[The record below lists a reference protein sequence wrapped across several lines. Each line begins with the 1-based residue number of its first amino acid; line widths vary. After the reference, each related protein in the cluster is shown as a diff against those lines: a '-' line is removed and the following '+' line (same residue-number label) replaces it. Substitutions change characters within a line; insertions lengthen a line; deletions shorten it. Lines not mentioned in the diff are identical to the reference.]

1 MRLIMNIDSRNGVHT
16 MAKRNP
22 VEKKI
27 QRKCYV
33 VGLIAFVSALFLA
46 YFLLENIKKNEQA
59 AVTYTAQDTVRRI
72 QSQLDEY
79 VTCSNVL
86 ENVILAGYELNEE
99 GFSTLASMLPNEDGV
114 VKAFELAPKGV
125 VAEIY
130 PMEENAEAIGL
141 DLLTAHERAVDAKL
155 AKESMEY
162 TIAGPFELRQGG
174 TGALLL
180 NPVYQMNTTEQQEFW
195 GFIVLV
201 IDWDKFVAKMGLDR
215 LSEADY
221 CYRIW
226 KEDSVT
232 GEPNVL
238 VQCPH
243 TFPKDRL
250 TVDCTLPNDRWYFD
264 IIPSDGWI
272 PISYWISD
280 VVICYVL
287 SLLIV
292 VLFYLLFMKRYHE
305 QQYAE
310 KLQLSAAEAQE
321 ASEAKTRFLFN
332 MSHDIR
338 TPMNAIMGFT
348 ELLNRNLDDQEK
360 ARGYLRK
367 IQNASSLLLT
377 IINQVLEM
385 ARIESGTVTLKLE
398 ATDLSA
404 LFHSVNTV
412 FEADIQKKN
421 IQYSEDAHVPHKFAY
436 CDKTKLEEIYLNIVS
451 NAIKYTPDGHAIRV
465 EIHELPSEDKKKA
478 CYRFT
483 CEDSGIGMSADY
495 LPHIFD
501 EFSREHTTT
510 ENKVVGT
517 GLGLPI
523 VKSLIEQ
530 MGGTIQVESTQGVG
544 TKFTVDLTLT
554 LASREEVYSSPEAL
568 AEAEHAKLRGRRILL
583 AEDNELNAEIAIEL
597 LGEKGLLIERAADG
611 EECCTMLAQAPEGYY
626 DLVLMDIQMPR
637 MNGYEAAAKIRGMA
651 DVKKAGIPIIA
662 MTANAFAEDRQ
673 AALDAGM
680 NAHVAKPIDMAVLL
694 PTLLRWL

>member
-1 MRLIMNIDSRNGVHT
+1 MV
-16 MAKRNP
+16 KRNP

-27 QRKCYV
+27 QRKCCV

-46 YFLLENIKKNEQA
+46 YFLLENIRKNEQA
-59 AVTYTAQDTVRRI
+59 AATYTAQNTVRRI
-72 QSQLDEY
+72 QAQLDEY

-99 GFSTLASMLPNEDGV
+99 GFSALASMLPNEDGV

-141 DLLTAHERAVDAKL
+141 DLLTAHERAADAKL

-174 TGALLL
+174 TGALLF
-180 NPVYQMNTTEQQEFW
+180 NPVYQMNAAEQREFW

-232 GEPNVL
+232 GEPNEL

-264 IIPSDGWI
+264 IIPSGGWI

-287 SLLIV
+287 SLLIAA
-292 VLFYLLFMKRYHE
+292 LFYLFFMKRYHE

-310 KLQLSAAEAQE
+310 KLQLSAVEAQE

-421 IQYSEDAHVPHKFAY
+421 IQYSEDAHVPHQFAY

-544 TKFTVDLTLT
+544 TKFTVDLALT
-554 LASREEVYSSPEAL
+554 LASREEVYSSPEAS

-583 AEDNELNAEIAIEL
+583 AEDNDLNAEIAIAL
-597 LGEKGLLIERAADG
+597 LGEEGLLIERAADG

-626 DLVLMDIQMPR
+626 DLILMDIQMPR

>member
-1 MRLIMNIDSRNGVHT
+1 

-46 YFLLENIKKNEQA
+46 YFLLENIRKNEQA
-59 AVTYTAQDTVRRI
+59 AATYTAQNTVRRI

-141 DLLTAHERAVDAKL
+141 DLLTAHERAADAKL

-174 TGALLL
+174 TGALLF
-180 NPVYQMNTTEQQEFW
+180 NPVYQMNTAEQREFW

-201 IDWDKFVAKMGLDR
+201 IDWDKFVTKMGLDR

-226 KEDSVT
+226 KEDSVI

-287 SLLIV
+287 SLLIAA
-292 VLFYLLFMKRYHE
+292 LFYLFFMKRYHE

-398 ATDLSA
+398 ATDLSE

-583 AEDNELNAEIAIEL
+583 AEDNDLNAEIAMEL
-597 LGEKGLLIERAADG
+597 LGEEGLLIEHAEDG
-611 EECCTMLAQAPEGYY
+611 EKCCTMLAQAPEGYY
-626 DLVLMDIQMPR
+626 DLVLMDIQMPV
-637 MNGYEAAAKIRGMA
+637 MNGYEAAAKIRAMA
-651 DVKKAGIPIIA
+651 DAKKAGIPIIA

-680 NAHVAKPIDMAVLL
+680 NAHVAKPIDMTVLMS
-694 PTLLRWL
+694 TILRYL

>member
-1 MRLIMNIDSRNGVHT
+1 

-59 AVTYTAQDTVRRI
+59 AVTYTAQNTVRRI

-141 DLLTAHERAVDAKL
+141 DLLTAHERAADANL

-174 TGALLL
+174 TGALLF
-180 NPVYQMNTTEQQEFW
+180 NPVYQMNTMEQQEFW

-264 IIPSDGWI
+264 IIPSNGWI

-280 VVICYVL
+280 VVICYAL
-287 SLLIV
+287 SLLIA

-398 ATDLSA
+398 AADLSA

-568 AEAEHAKLRGRRILL
+568 AEAEHAKLIGRRILL
-583 AEDNELNAEIAIEL
+583 AEDNELNAEIAIAL
-597 LGEKGLLIERAADG
+597 LGEEGLLIERAADG

-626 DLVLMDIQMPR
+626 DLILMDIQMPR

>member
-1 MRLIMNIDSRNGVHT
+1 MV
-16 MAKRNP
+16 KRNP

-99 GFSTLASMLPNEDGV
+99 GFSALASMLPNEEGV

-287 SLLIV
+287 SLLIA

-398 ATDLSA
+398 ATDLST

-554 LASREEVYSSPEAL
+554 LASREEVYSSPEAS

-583 AEDNELNAEIAIEL
+583 AEDNDLNAEIAIEL

-651 DVKKAGIPIIA
+651 DAKKAGIPIIA

-673 AALDAGM
+673 AALDTGM

-694 PTLLRWL
+694 PTLLRCL

>member
-1 MRLIMNIDSRNGVHT
+1 

-46 YFLLENIKKNEQA
+46 YFLLENIRKNEQA
-59 AVTYTAQDTVRRI
+59 AATYTAQNTVRRI

-174 TGALLL
+174 TDALLF

-264 IIPSDGWI
+264 IIPSNGWI

-280 VVICYVL
+280 VVICYAL
-287 SLLIV
+287 SLLIA

-367 IQNASSLLLT
+367 IQNASNLLLT

-554 LASREEVYSSPEAL
+554 LASREEVYSSPEAS

-611 EECCTMLAQAPEGYY
+611 EECCTMLSQAPEGYY
-626 DLVLMDIQMPR
+626 DLILMDIQMPR

-651 DVKKAGIPIIA
+651 DAKKAGIPIIA

-694 PTLLRWL
+694 PTLLHCL

>member
-1 MRLIMNIDSRNGVHT
+1 

-46 YFLLENIKKNEQA
+46 YFLLENIRKNEQA
-59 AVTYTAQDTVRRI
+59 AATYTAQNTVRGI

-99 GFSTLASMLPNEDGV
+99 GFSALASMLPNEEGV

-141 DLLTAHERAVDAKL
+141 DLLTAHKRATDAKL

-174 TGALLL
+174 TGALLF
-180 NPVYQMNTTEQQEFW
+180 NPVYQMNTAEQREFW

-280 VVICYVL
+280 VVICYAL
-287 SLLIV
+287 SLLIAA
-292 VLFYLLFMKRYHE
+292 LFYLFFMKRYHE

-398 ATDLSA
+398 AADLSA

-478 CYRFT
+478 YYRFT

-554 LASREEVYSSPEAL
+554 LAPREEVYSSPEAL

-597 LGEKGLLIERAADG
+597 LGEEGLLIERAADG

-626 DLVLMDIQMPR
+626 DLILMDIQMPR

>member
-1 MRLIMNIDSRNGVHT
+1 MV
-16 MAKRNP
+16 KRNP

-46 YFLLENIKKNEQA
+46 YFLLENIRKNEQA
-59 AVTYTAQDTVRRI
+59 AATYTAQNTVRRI

-155 AKESMEY
+155 AKDSMEY

-174 TGALLL
+174 IGALLF
-180 NPVYQMNTTEQQEFW
+180 NPVYQMNTAEQREFW

-243 TFPKDRL
+243 SFPKDRL

-287 SLLIV
+287 SLLIAA
-292 VLFYLLFMKRYHE
+292 LFYLFFMKRYHE

-385 ARIESGTVTLKLE
+385 ARIESGTVTMKLE
-398 ATDLSA
+398 AADLSA

-554 LASREEVYSSPEAL
+554 LASREEVYSSPEAS

-597 LGEKGLLIERAADG
+597 LGEEGLLIERAADG

-626 DLVLMDIQMPR
+626 DLILMDIQMPG

>member
-1 MRLIMNIDSRNGVHT
+1 MV
-16 MAKRNP
+16 KRNP

-27 QRKCYV
+27 QRKCCV

-46 YFLLENIKKNEQA
+46 YFLLENIRKNEQA
-59 AVTYTAQDTVRRI
+59 AATYTAQNTVRRI
-72 QSQLDEY
+72 QAQLDEY

-99 GFSTLASMLPNEDGV
+99 GFSALASMLPNEDGV

-141 DLLTAHERAVDAKL
+141 DLLTAHERAADAKL

-174 TGALLL
+174 TGALLF
-180 NPVYQMNTTEQQEFW
+180 NPVYQMNAAEQREFW

-232 GEPNVL
+232 GEPNEL

-264 IIPSDGWI
+264 IIPSGGWI

-287 SLLIV
+287 SLLIAA
-292 VLFYLLFMKRYHE
+292 LFYLFFMKRYHE

-310 KLQLSAAEAQE
+310 KLQLSAVEAQE

-421 IQYSEDAHVPHKFAY
+421 IQYSEDAHVPHQFAY

-554 LASREEVYSSPEAL
+554 LAPREEVYSSPEAS

-583 AEDNELNAEIAIEL
+583 AEDNDLNAEIAIAL
-597 LGEKGLLIERAADG
+597 LGEEGLLIERAADG

-626 DLVLMDIQMPR
+626 DLILMDIQMPR

>member
-1 MRLIMNIDSRNGVHT
+1 MV
-16 MAKRNP
+16 KRNP

-46 YFLLENIKKNEQA
+46 YFLLENIRKNEQA
-59 AVTYTAQDTVRRI
+59 AATYTAQNTVRRI

-174 TGALLL
+174 TGALLF
-180 NPVYQMNTTEQQEFW
+180 NPVYQMNTAEQREFW

-243 TFPKDRL
+243 SFPKDRL
-250 TVDCTLPNDRWYFD
+250 TVDCTLPNDSWYFD

-287 SLLIV
+287 SLLIAA
-292 VLFYLLFMKRYHE
+292 LFYLFFMKRYHE

-554 LASREEVYSSPEAL
+554 LASREEVYSSPEAS

-597 LGEKGLLIERAADG
+597 LGEEGLLIERAADG

-626 DLVLMDIQMPR
+626 DLILMDIQMPR

>member
-1 MRLIMNIDSRNGVHT
+1 MV
-16 MAKRNP
+16 KRNP

-46 YFLLENIKKNEQA
+46 YFLLGNIKKNEQA
-59 AVTYTAQDTVRRI
+59 AATYTAQNTVRRI
-72 QSQLDEY
+72 RSQMDEY
-79 VTCSNVL
+79 VICSNIL
-86 ENVILAGYELNEE
+86 ENVILAGYELDED
-99 GFSTLASMLPNEDGV
+99 GFSTLASMLPNEEGV

-130 PMEENAEAIGL
+130 PMQENTEAIGL
-141 DLLTAHERAVDAKL
+141 DLLADHERATEARL
-155 AKESMEY
+155 AKESTEY
-162 TIAGPFELRQGG
+162 TIAGPFKLKQGG
-174 TGALLL
+174 TGALLF
-180 NPVYQMNTTEQQEFW
+180 NPVYQMNAAGQQEFW

-201 IDWDKFVAKMGLDR
+201 IDWDRFVANMGLDR

-221 CYRIW
+221 CYTIW
-226 KEDSVT
+226 TEDQRT

-243 TFPKDRL
+243 PLPKDRL
-250 TVDCTLPNDRWYFD
+250 TVSYTLPNDSWHFD

-272 PISYWISD
+272 PMSYWIYD
-280 VVICYVL
+280 VVFCYIL
-287 SLLIV
+287 SLMIST
-292 VLFYLLFMKRYHE
+292 LFYLFFMKRYHE

-348 ELLNRNLDDQEK
+348 ELLERNLDDQEK
-360 ARGYLRK
+360 ARGYLQK

-385 ARIESGTVTLKLE
+385 ARIESGSATLKLE

-421 IQYSEDAHVPHKFAY
+421 IQYSEDARVPHKFAY

-465 EIHELPSEDKKKA
+465 EIHELPSEDEKKA
-478 CYRFT
+478 CYRFV
-483 CEDSGIGMSADY
+483 CEDTGIGMSADY

-530 MGGTIQVESTQGVG
+530 MGGTIRVESTQGVG
-544 TKFTVDLTLT
+544 TKFTVDLALT
-554 LASREEVYSSPEAL
+554 LATREEVYPSAETL
-568 AEAEHAKLRGRRILL
+568 AEANREKLKGRRILL
-583 AEDNELNAEIAIEL
+583 AEDNELNAEIAMEL
-597 LGEKGLLIERAADG
+597 LGEEGLLIEHAEDG
-611 EECCTMLAQAPEGYY
+611 EKCCAMLAQAPEGYY
-626 DLVLMDIQMPR
+626 DLVLMDIQMPV

-651 DVKKAGIPIIA
+651 DAKKAGIPIIA

-680 NAHVAKPIDMAVLL
+680 NAHVAKPIDMTVLM
-694 PTLLRWL
+694 PTLLRYL

>member
-1 MRLIMNIDSRNGVHT
+1 

-46 YFLLENIKKNEQA
+46 YFLLENIRKNEQA
-59 AVTYTAQDTVRRI
+59 AATYTAQNTVRRI

-141 DLLTAHERAVDAKL
+141 DLLTAHERAADAKL

-174 TGALLL
+174 TGALLF
-180 NPVYQMNTTEQQEFW
+180 NPVYQMNTAEQREFW

-280 VVICYVL
+280 VVICYAL
-287 SLLIV
+287 SLLIA

-495 LPHIFD
+495 LPYIFD

-523 VKSLIEQ
+523 VKSLIEL

-544 TKFTVDLTLT
+544 TKFTVDLALT
-554 LASREEVYSSPEAL
+554 LASREEVYPTPEAL

-583 AEDNELNAEIAIEL
+583 AEDNDLNAEIAIEL

-637 MNGYEAAAKIRGMA
+637 MNGYEAAVKIRGMA

-694 PTLLRWL
+694 PTLLRCL

>member
-1 MRLIMNIDSRNGVHT
+1 MV
-16 MAKRNP
+16 KRNP

-46 YFLLENIKKNEQA
+46 YFLLGNIRKNEQA
-59 AVTYTAQDTVRRI
+59 AAMYTAQNTVRRI

-130 PMEENAEAIGL
+130 PMEVNAEAIGL

-174 TGALLL
+174 IGALLF
-180 NPVYQMNTTEQQEFW
+180 NPVYQMNTAEQREFW

-243 TFPKDRL
+243 SFPKDRL
-250 TVDCTLPNDRWYFD
+250 TVDCTLPNDSWYFD

-287 SLLIV
+287 SLLIAA
-292 VLFYLLFMKRYHE
+292 LFYLFFMKRYHE

-360 ARGYLRK
+360 AIGYLRK

-398 ATDLSA
+398 AADLNA

-501 EFSREHTTT
+501 EFPESIPRRRIRSSAPVSDFRSSNPSSNRWVARSRWR
-510 ENKVVGT
+510 VPRV
-517 GLGLPI
+517 
-523 VKSLIEQ
+523 S
-530 MGGTIQVESTQGVG
+530 
-544 TKFTVDLTLT
+544 
-554 LASREEVYSSPEAL
+554 ARSSPL
-568 AEAEHAKLRGRRILL
+568 TSR
-583 AEDNELNAEIAIEL
+583 
-597 LGEKGLLIERAADG
+597 
-611 EECCTMLAQAPEGYY
+611 
-626 DLVLMDIQMPR
+626 
-637 MNGYEAAAKIRGMA
+637 
-651 DVKKAGIPIIA
+651 
-662 MTANAFAEDRQ
+662 
-673 AALDAGM
+673 
-680 NAHVAKPIDMAVLL
+680 
-694 PTLLRWL
+694 

>member
-1 MRLIMNIDSRNGVHT
+1 

-46 YFLLENIKKNEQA
+46 YFLVENIRKNEQA
-59 AVTYTAQDTVRRI
+59 TATYTAQNTVRRI

-79 VTCSNVL
+79 VTSSNVL

-141 DLLTAHERAVDAKL
+141 DLLTEHERAADAKL

-174 TGALLL
+174 TGALLF
-180 NPVYQMNTTEQQEFW
+180 NPVYQMNTAEQREFW

-287 SLLIV
+287 SLLIAT
-292 VLFYLLFMKRYHE
+292 LFYLFFMKRYHE

-421 IQYSEDAHVPHKFAY
+421 IQYSEDAHVPHQFAY

-544 TKFTVDLTLT
+544 TKFTVDLALT
-554 LASREEVYSSPEAL
+554 LASREEVYSSPEAS

-583 AEDNELNAEIAIEL
+583 AEDNDLNAEIAIAL
-597 LGEKGLLIERAADG
+597 LGEEGLLIERAADG

-651 DVKKAGIPIIA
+651 DAKKAGIPIIA

>member
-1 MRLIMNIDSRNGVHT
+1 MV
-16 MAKRNP
+16 KRNL

-46 YFLLENIKKNEQA
+46 YFLLGNIKKNEQA
-59 AVTYTAQDTVRRI
+59 AATYTAQNTVRRI
-72 QSQLDEY
+72 RSQMDEY
-79 VTCSNVL
+79 VICSNIL
-86 ENVILAGYELNEE
+86 ENVILAGYELDED

-130 PMEENAEAIGL
+130 PMQENTEAIGL
-141 DLLTAHERAVDAKL
+141 DLLADHERATEARL
-155 AKESMEY
+155 AKESTEY
-162 TIAGPFELRQGG
+162 TIAGPFKLKQGG
-174 TGALLL
+174 TGALLF
-180 NPVYQMNTTEQQEFW
+180 NPVYQMNAAGQQEFW

-201 IDWDKFVAKMGLDR
+201 IDWDRFVANMGLDR

-221 CYRIW
+221 CYTIW
-226 KEDSVT
+226 TEDQRT

-243 TFPKDRL
+243 PLPKDRL
-250 TVDCTLPNDRWYFD
+250 TVSYTLPNDSWHFD

-272 PISYWISD
+272 PMSYWIYD
-280 VVICYVL
+280 VVFCYIL
-287 SLLIV
+287 SLMISA
-292 VLFYLLFMKRYHE
+292 LFYLFFMKRYHE

-348 ELLNRNLDDQEK
+348 ELLERNLDDQEK
-360 ARGYLRK
+360 ARGYLQK

-385 ARIESGTVTLKLE
+385 ARIESGSATLKLE

-465 EIHELPSEDKKKA
+465 EIHELPSEDEKKA

-483 CEDSGIGMSADY
+483 CEDTGIGMSADY

-544 TKFTVDLTLT
+544 TKFTVDLALT
-554 LASREEVYSSPEAL
+554 LAAREEVYPSAETL
-568 AEAEHAKLRGRRILL
+568 AEAGREILKGRRILL
-583 AEDNELNAEIAIEL
+583 AEDNELNAEIAMEL
-597 LGEKGLLIERAADG
+597 LGEEGLLIEHAEDG
-611 EECCTMLAQAPEGYY
+611 EKCCEMLAQAPEGYY
-626 DLVLMDIQMPR
+626 DLVLMDIQMPV

-651 DVKKAGIPIIA
+651 DAKKAGIPIIA

-673 AALDAGM
+673 TALDAGM
-680 NAHVAKPIDMAVLL
+680 NAHVAKPIDMTVLM
-694 PTLLRWL
+694 PTILRYL

>member
-46 YFLLENIKKNEQA
+46 YFLLENIRKNEQA
-59 AVTYTAQDTVRRI
+59 AATYTAQNTVRRI

-155 AKESMEY
+155 AKDSMEY

-174 TGALLL
+174 TGALLF
-180 NPVYQMNTTEQQEFW
+180 NPVYQMNTMEQQEFW

-280 VVICYVL
+280 VVICYAL
-287 SLLIV
+287 SLLIA

-398 ATDLSA
+398 AADLSA

-568 AEAEHAKLRGRRILL
+568 AEAEHAKLIGRRILL
-583 AEDNELNAEIAIEL
+583 AEDNDLNAEIAIEL

>member
-1 MRLIMNIDSRNGVHT
+1 
-16 MAKRNP
+16 
-22 VEKKI
+22 
-27 QRKCYV
+27 
-33 VGLIAFVSALFLA
+33 
-46 YFLLENIKKNEQA
+46 
-59 AVTYTAQDTVRRI
+59 
-72 QSQLDEY
+72 
-79 VTCSNVL
+79 
-86 ENVILAGYELNEE
+86 
-99 GFSTLASMLPNEDGV
+99 
-114 VKAFELAPKGV
+114 
-125 VAEIY
+125 
-130 PMEENAEAIGL
+130 
-141 DLLTAHERAVDAKL
+141 
-155 AKESMEY
+155 MEY

-195 GFIVLV
+195 GFIILV

-287 SLLIV
+287 SLLIA

-465 EIHELPSEDKKKA
+465 EIYELPSEDKKKA

-583 AEDNELNAEIAIEL
+583 AEDNDLNAEIAIEL

-651 DVKKAGIPIIA
+651 DAKKAGIPIIA

-673 AALDAGM
+673 AALDTGM

-694 PTLLRWL
+694 PTLLRCL

>member
-1 MRLIMNIDSRNGVHT
+1 

-59 AVTYTAQDTVRRI
+59 AVTYTAQNTVRRI

-180 NPVYQMNTTEQQEFW
+180 NPVYQMNTAEQREFW

-226 KEDSVT
+226 NEDSVT

-287 SLLIV
+287 SLLIA

-568 AEAEHAKLRGRRILL
+568 AKAEHAKLRGRRILL
-583 AEDNELNAEIAIEL
+583 AEDNDLNAEIAIEL

-626 DLVLMDIQMPR
+626 DLILMDIQMPR

>member
-1 MRLIMNIDSRNGVHT
+1 

-46 YFLLENIKKNEQA
+46 YFLLENIRKNEQA
-59 AVTYTAQDTVRRI
+59 AATYTAQNTVRRI

-99 GFSTLASMLPNEDGV
+99 GFSALASMLPNEEGV

-141 DLLTAHERAVDAKL
+141 DLLTAHKRAADAKL

-174 TGALLL
+174 TGALLF
-180 NPVYQMNTTEQQEFW
+180 NPVYQMNTAEQREFW

-280 VVICYVL
+280 VVICYAL
-287 SLLIV
+287 SLLIAA
-292 VLFYLLFMKRYHE
+292 LFYLFFMKRYHE

-398 ATDLSA
+398 AADLSA

-478 CYRFT
+478 YYRFT

-554 LASREEVYSSPEAL
+554 LAPREEVYSSPEAL

-583 AEDNELNAEIAIEL
+583 AEDNELNAEIAIEQ
-597 LGEKGLLIERAADG
+597 LGEEGLLIERAADG

-626 DLVLMDIQMPR
+626 DLILMDIQMPR

>member
-1 MRLIMNIDSRNGVHT
+1 MV
-16 MAKRNP
+16 KRNP

-27 QRKCYV
+27 QRKCCV

-46 YFLLENIKKNEQA
+46 YFLLENIRKNEQA
-59 AVTYTAQDTVRRI
+59 AATYTAQNTVRRI
-72 QSQLDEY
+72 QAQLDEY

-99 GFSTLASMLPNEDGV
+99 GFSALASMLPNEDGV

-141 DLLTAHERAVDAKL
+141 DLLTAHERAADAKL

-174 TGALLL
+174 TGALLF
-180 NPVYQMNTTEQQEFW
+180 NPVYQMNAAEQREFW

-232 GEPNVL
+232 GKPNEL

-264 IIPSDGWI
+264 IIPSGGWI

-287 SLLIV
+287 SLLIAA
-292 VLFYLLFMKRYHE
+292 LFYLFFMKRYHE

-310 KLQLSAAEAQE
+310 KLQLSAVEAQE

-554 LASREEVYSSPEAL
+554 LAPREEVYSSPEAL

-583 AEDNELNAEIAIEL
+583 AEDNDLNAEIAIAL
-597 LGEKGLLIERAADG
+597 LGEEGLLIERAADG

-626 DLVLMDIQMPR
+626 DLILMDIQMPR

>member
-1 MRLIMNIDSRNGVHT
+1 

-33 VGLIAFVSALFLA
+33 VGLIAFMSALFLA

-72 QSQLDEY
+72 RSQLDEY

-264 IIPSDGWI
+264 IIQSDGWI

-287 SLLIV
+287 SLLIA

-583 AEDNELNAEIAIEL
+583 AEDNDLNAEIAIEL

-626 DLVLMDIQMPR
+626 DLILMDIQMPR

-651 DVKKAGIPIIA
+651 DAKKAGIPIIA

-673 AALDAGM
+673 AALDTGM

-694 PTLLRWL
+694 PTLLRCL

>member
-1 MRLIMNIDSRNGVHT
+1 

-59 AVTYTAQDTVRRI
+59 AATYTAQNTVRRI

-141 DLLTAHERAVDAKL
+141 DLLTAHERAADAKL

-174 TGALLL
+174 AGALLF
-180 NPVYQMNTTEQQEFW
+180 NPVYQMNTAEQREFW

-243 TFPKDRL
+243 TLPKDRL
-250 TVDCTLPNDRWYFD
+250 TADCTLPNDRWYFD

-287 SLLIV
+287 SLLIAA
-292 VLFYLLFMKRYHE
+292 LFYLFFMKRYHE

-338 TPMNAIMGFT
+338 TPMNAIMGFA

-421 IQYSEDAHVPHKFAY
+421 IQYSEDAHVPHQFAY

-451 NAIKYTPDGHAIRV
+451 NAIKYTPDGRAIRV

-554 LASREEVYSSPEAL
+554 LASREEVYSSPEAS

-583 AEDNELNAEIAIEL
+583 AEDNDLNAEIAIEL

>member
-1 MRLIMNIDSRNGVHT
+1 

-46 YFLLENIKKNEQA
+46 YFLLENIRKNEQA
-59 AVTYTAQDTVRRI
+59 AATYTAQNTVRRI

-141 DLLTAHERAVDAKL
+141 DLLTAHERAADAKL

-174 TGALLL
+174 TGALLF
-180 NPVYQMNTTEQQEFW
+180 NPVYQMNTAEQREFW

-280 VVICYVL
+280 VVICYAL
-287 SLLIV
+287 SLLIA

-398 ATDLSA
+398 ATDLSV

-421 IQYSEDAHVPHKFAY
+421 IQYSEDVHVPHKFAY

-495 LPHIFD
+495 LPYIFD

-523 VKSLIEQ
+523 VKSLIEL

-544 TKFTVDLTLT
+544 TKFTVDLALT
-554 LASREEVYSSPEAL
+554 LASREEVYPTPEAL

-583 AEDNELNAEIAIEL
+583 AEDNDLNAEIAIEL

-694 PTLLRWL
+694 PTLLRCL

>member
-1 MRLIMNIDSRNGVHT
+1 MV
-16 MAKRNP
+16 KRNP

-27 QRKCYV
+27 QRKCCV

-46 YFLLENIKKNEQA
+46 YFLLENIRKNEQA
-59 AVTYTAQDTVRRI
+59 AATYTAQNTVRRI
-72 QSQLDEY
+72 QAQLDEY

-99 GFSTLASMLPNEDGV
+99 GFSALASMLPNEDGV

-141 DLLTAHERAVDAKL
+141 DLLTAHERAADAKL

-174 TGALLL
+174 TGALLF
-180 NPVYQMNTTEQQEFW
+180 NPVYQMNAAEQREFW

-232 GEPNVL
+232 GEPNEL

-243 TFPKDRL
+243 AFPKDRL

-264 IIPSDGWI
+264 IIPSGGWI

-287 SLLIV
+287 SLLIAA
-292 VLFYLLFMKRYHE
+292 LFYLFFMKRYHE

-310 KLQLSAAEAQE
+310 KLQLSAVEAQE

-465 EIHELPSEDKKKA
+465 EIHELPSEETKKA

-583 AEDNELNAEIAIEL
+583 AEDNDLNAEIAIAL
-597 LGEKGLLIERAADG
+597 LGEEGLLIERAADG

-626 DLVLMDIQMPR
+626 DLILMDIQMPR

>member
-1 MRLIMNIDSRNGVHT
+1 MV
-16 MAKRNP
+16 KRNP

-46 YFLLENIKKNEQA
+46 YFLLGNIKKNEQA
-59 AVTYTAQDTVRRI
+59 AATYTAQNTVRRI
-72 QSQLDEY
+72 RSQMDEY
-79 VTCSNVL
+79 VICSNIL
-86 ENVILAGYELNEE
+86 ENVILAGYELDED
-99 GFSTLASMLPNEDGV
+99 GFSALASMLPNEDGV

-130 PMEENAEAIGL
+130 PMQENTEAIGL
-141 DLLTAHERAVDAKL
+141 DLLADHERATEARL
-155 AKESMEY
+155 AKESTEY
-162 TIAGPFELRQGG
+162 TIAGPFKLKQGG
-174 TGALLL
+174 TGALLF
-180 NPVYQMNTTEQQEFW
+180 NPVYQMNAAGQQEFW

-201 IDWDKFVAKMGLDR
+201 IDWDRFVANMGLDR

-221 CYRIW
+221 CYTIW
-226 KEDSVT
+226 TEDQRT

-243 TFPKDRL
+243 PLPKDRL
-250 TVDCTLPNDRWYFD
+250 TVSYTLPNDSWHFD

-272 PISYWISD
+272 PMSYWIYD
-280 VVICYVL
+280 VVFCYIL
-287 SLLIV
+287 SLMISA
-292 VLFYLLFMKRYHE
+292 LFYLFFMKRYHE

-348 ELLNRNLDDQEK
+348 ELLERNLDDQEK
-360 ARGYLRK
+360 ARGYLQK

-385 ARIESGTVTLKLE
+385 ARIESGSATLKLE

-451 NAIKYTPDGHAIRV
+451 NAIKYTPDGHTIRV
-465 EIHELPSEDKKKA
+465 EIHELPSEDEKKA
-478 CYRFT
+478 CYRFV
-483 CEDSGIGMSADY
+483 CEDTGIGMSADY

-544 TKFTVDLTLT
+544 TKFTVDLALT
-554 LASREEVYSSPEAL
+554 LATREEVYPSAETL
-568 AEAEHAKLRGRRILL
+568 AEAGREILKGRRILL
-583 AEDNELNAEIAIEL
+583 AEDNELNAEIAMEL
-597 LGEKGLLIERAADG
+597 LGEEGLLIEHAEDG
-611 EECCTMLAQAPEGYY
+611 EKCCTMLAQAPEGYY
-626 DLVLMDIQMPR
+626 DLVLMDIQMPV

-651 DVKKAGIPIIA
+651 DAKKAGIPIIA

-680 NAHVAKPIDMAVLL
+680 NAHVAKPIDMTVLM
-694 PTLLRWL
+694 PTLLRYL

>member
-1 MRLIMNIDSRNGVHT
+1 MV
-16 MAKRNP
+16 KRNP

-27 QRKCYV
+27 QRKCCV

-46 YFLLENIKKNEQA
+46 YFLLENIRKNEQA
-59 AVTYTAQDTVRRI
+59 AATYTAQNTVRRI
-72 QSQLDEY
+72 QAQLDEY

-99 GFSTLASMLPNEDGV
+99 GFSALASMLPNEDGV

-141 DLLTAHERAVDAKL
+141 DLLTAHERAADAKL

-174 TGALLL
+174 TGALLF
-180 NPVYQMNTTEQQEFW
+180 NPVYQMNAAEQREFW

-232 GEPNVL
+232 GEPNEL

-264 IIPSDGWI
+264 IIPSGGWI

-287 SLLIV
+287 SLLIAA
-292 VLFYLLFMKRYHE
+292 LFYLFFMKRYHE

-310 KLQLSAAEAQE
+310 KLQLSAVEAQE

-544 TKFTVDLTLT
+544 TKFTVDLTLM
-554 LASREEVYSSPEAL
+554 LAPREEVYSSPEAL

-583 AEDNELNAEIAIEL
+583 AEDNDLNAEIAIAL
-597 LGEKGLLIERAADG
+597 LGEEGLLIERAADG

-626 DLVLMDIQMPR
+626 DLILMDIQMPR

-694 PTLLRWL
+694 PTLLRCL

>member
-1 MRLIMNIDSRNGVHT
+1 

-59 AVTYTAQDTVRRI
+59 AATYTAQNTVRRI

-141 DLLTAHERAVDAKL
+141 DLLTAHERAADAKL

-174 TGALLL
+174 TGAFLF
-180 NPVYQMNTTEQQEFW
+180 NPVYQMNTAEQREFW

-226 KEDSVT
+226 KEDSVI

-287 SLLIV
+287 SLLIAA
-292 VLFYLLFMKRYHE
+292 LFYLFFMKRYHE

-321 ASEAKTRFLFN
+321 VSEAKTRFLFN
-332 MSHDIR
+332 MSHYIR

-398 ATDLSA
+398 ATDLSE

-465 EIHELPSEDKKKA
+465 EIHELPSEDEKKA

-568 AEAEHAKLRGRRILL
+568 AEEEHAKLRGRRILL
-583 AEDNELNAEIAIEL
+583 AEDNDLNAEIAIEL

-694 PTLLRWL
+694 PTLLRCL

>member
-1 MRLIMNIDSRNGVHT
+1 

-59 AVTYTAQDTVRRI
+59 AATYTAQNTVRRI

-141 DLLTAHERAVDAKL
+141 DLLTAHERAADAKL

-174 TGALLL
+174 TGALLF
-180 NPVYQMNTTEQQEFW
+180 NPVYQMNTAEQREFW

-280 VVICYVL
+280 VVICYAL
-287 SLLIV
+287 SLLIAA
-292 VLFYLLFMKRYHE
+292 LFYLLFMKRYHE

-495 LPHIFD
+495 LPYIFD

-523 VKSLIEQ
+523 VKSLIEL

-544 TKFTVDLTLT
+544 TKFTVDLALT
-554 LASREEVYSSPEAL
+554 LASREEVYPTPEAL

-583 AEDNELNAEIAIEL
+583 AEDNDLNAEIAIEL

-694 PTLLRWL
+694 PTLLRCL

>member
-1 MRLIMNIDSRNGVHT
+1 

-33 VGLIAFVSALFLA
+33 VGVIAFVSALFLA
-46 YFLLENIKKNEQA
+46 YFLLENIRKNEQA
-59 AVTYTAQDTVRRI
+59 AATYTAQNTVRRI

-141 DLLTAHERAVDAKL
+141 DLLMEHERAADAKL

-174 TGALLL
+174 TGALLF
-180 NPVYQMNTTEQQEFW
+180 NPVYQMNTAEQREFW

-250 TVDCTLPNDRWYFD
+250 TVDCTLPNDRWNFD

-287 SLLIV
+287 SLLIAA
-292 VLFYLLFMKRYHE
+292 LFHLFFMKRYHE

-348 ELLNRNLDDQEK
+348 ELLNRNLNDPEK

-385 ARIESGTVTLKLE
+385 ARIESGSATLKLE

-421 IQYSEDAHVPHKFAY
+421 IQYSEDAHVQHKFAY

-495 LPHIFD
+495 LPYIFD
-501 EFSREHTTT
+501 EFSREHTTM

-523 VKSLIEQ
+523 VKSLIEL

-544 TKFTVDLTLT
+544 TKFTVDLALT
-554 LASREEVYSSPEAL
+554 LASREEVYPTPDAL
-568 AEAEHAKLRGRRILL
+568 AEAEHAKLRGCRILL
-583 AEDNELNAEIAIEL
+583 AEDNDLNAEIAIEL

-694 PTLLRWL
+694 PTLLRCL

>member
-1 MRLIMNIDSRNGVHT
+1 MV
-16 MAKRNP
+16 KRNP

-27 QRKCYV
+27 QRKCCV

-46 YFLLENIKKNEQA
+46 YFLLENIRKNEQA
-59 AVTYTAQDTVRRI
+59 AATYTAQNTVRRI
-72 QSQLDEY
+72 QAQLDEY

-99 GFSTLASMLPNEDGV
+99 GFSALASMLPNEDGV

-141 DLLTAHERAVDAKL
+141 DLLTAHERAADAKL

-174 TGALLL
+174 TGALLF
-180 NPVYQMNTTEQQEFW
+180 NPVYQMNAAEQREFW

-232 GEPNVL
+232 GEPNEL

-264 IIPSDGWI
+264 IIPSGGWI

-287 SLLIV
+287 SLLIAA
-292 VLFYLLFMKRYHE
+292 LFYLFFMKRYHE

-310 KLQLSAAEAQE
+310 KLQLSAVEAQE

-554 LASREEVYSSPEAL
+554 LASREEVYSSPEAS

-583 AEDNELNAEIAIEL
+583 AEDNDLNAEIAIEL

-637 MNGYEAAAKIRGMA
+637 MNGYEAAAKIRGMT

>member
-1 MRLIMNIDSRNGVHT
+1 MV
-16 MAKRNP
+16 KRNP

-59 AVTYTAQDTVRRI
+59 AATYTAQNTVRRI

-155 AKESMEY
+155 AKESMKY

-174 TGALLL
+174 TGALLF
-180 NPVYQMNTTEQQEFW
+180 NPVYQMNTAEQREFW

-287 SLLIV
+287 SLLIAA
-292 VLFYLLFMKRYHE
+292 LFYLFFMKRYHE

-398 ATDLSA
+398 AADLSA

-554 LASREEVYSSPEAL
+554 LASREEVYSSPEAS

-583 AEDNELNAEIAIEL
+583 AEDNDLNAEIAIAL

-637 MNGYEAAAKIRGMA
+637 MNGYEAAAKIRGMT

>member
-1 MRLIMNIDSRNGVHT
+1 

-59 AVTYTAQDTVRRI
+59 AATYTAQNTVRRI

-141 DLLTAHERAVDAKL
+141 DLLTAHKRAADAKL

-174 TGALLL
+174 TGALLF
-180 NPVYQMNTTEQQEFW
+180 NPVYQMNTAEQREFW

-287 SLLIV
+287 SLLIA

-398 ATDLSA
+398 AADLSA

-554 LASREEVYSSPEAL
+554 LASREEVYSSPEAS

-583 AEDNELNAEIAIEL
+583 AEDNDLNAEIAIEL

>member
-1 MRLIMNIDSRNGVHT
+1 

-46 YFLLENIKKNEQA
+46 YFLLENIRKNEQA
-59 AVTYTAQDTVRRI
+59 AATYTAQNTVRRI

-141 DLLTAHERAVDAKL
+141 DLLTAHERAADAKL

-174 TGALLL
+174 TGALLF
-180 NPVYQMNTTEQQEFW
+180 NPVYQMNTAEQREFW

-280 VVICYVL
+280 VVICYAL
-287 SLLIV
+287 SLLIA

-367 IQNASSLLLT
+367 IQNASNLLLT

-398 ATDLSA
+398 ATDLSV

-495 LPHIFD
+495 LPYIFD

-523 VKSLIEQ
+523 VKSLIEL

-544 TKFTVDLTLT
+544 TKFTVDLALT
-554 LASREEVYSSPEAL
+554 LASREEVYPTPEAL

-583 AEDNELNAEIAIEL
+583 AEDNDLNAEIAIEL
-597 LGEKGLLIERAADG
+597 LGEKGLLIERAPDG

-694 PTLLRWL
+694 PTLLRCL

>member
-1 MRLIMNIDSRNGVHT
+1 MV
-16 MAKRNP
+16 KRNP

-46 YFLLENIKKNEQA
+46 YFLLRNIRKNEQA
-59 AVTYTAQDTVRRI
+59 AATYTAQNTVRRI

-155 AKESMEY
+155 ATESMEY

-174 TGALLL
+174 TGALLF
-180 NPVYQMNTTEQQEFW
+180 NPVYQMNTAEQREFW

-232 GEPNVL
+232 GEPNEL

-264 IIPSDGWI
+264 IIPSGGWI

-287 SLLIV
+287 SLLIAA
-292 VLFYLLFMKRYHE
+292 LFYLFFMKRYHE

-310 KLQLSAAEAQE
+310 KLQLSAVEAQE

-554 LASREEVYSSPEAL
+554 LAPREEVYSSPEAL

-583 AEDNELNAEIAIEL
+583 AEDNELNAEIAIAL
-597 LGEKGLLIERAADG
+597 LGEEGLLIERAADG

-626 DLVLMDIQMPR
+626 DLILMDIQMPR

>member
-1 MRLIMNIDSRNGVHT
+1 MV
-16 MAKRNP
+16 KRNP

-33 VGLIAFVSALFLA
+33 VGLIAFVIALFLA
-46 YFLLENIKKNEQA
+46 YFLLENIKKNEQTA
-59 AVTYTAQDTVRRI
+59 ATYTAQNTVRRI

-114 VKAFELAPKGV
+114 VKAFELAPKGI

-174 TGALLL
+174 TGALLF
-180 NPVYQMNTTEQQEFW
+180 NPVHQMNTTEQREFW

-201 IDWDKFVAKMGLDR
+201 IDWDKFVAKMGLGR

-232 GEPNVL
+232 GGPNVL

-250 TVDCTLPNDRWYFD
+250 TVDCTLPNDIWYFD

-287 SLLIV
+287 SLLIAA
-292 VLFYLLFMKRYHE
+292 LFYLFFMKRYHE

-483 CEDSGIGMSADY
+483 CEDSGIGMSTDY

-554 LASREEVYSSPEAL
+554 LASREEVYSSPETL

-597 LGEKGLLIERAADG
+597 LGEEGFLIERAADG

-626 DLVLMDIQMPR
+626 DLILMDIQMPE

>member
-1 MRLIMNIDSRNGVHT
+1 

-59 AVTYTAQDTVRRI
+59 AATYTAQNTVRRI

-99 GFSTLASMLPNEDGV
+99 GFSALASMLPNEDGV

-141 DLLTAHERAVDAKL
+141 DLLTAHKRAADAKL

-174 TGALLL
+174 TGALLF
-180 NPVYQMNTTEQQEFW
+180 NPVYQMNTAEQREFW

-280 VVICYVL
+280 VVICYAL
-287 SLLIV
+287 SLLIAA
-292 VLFYLLFMKRYHE
+292 LFYLFFMKRYHE

-554 LASREEVYSSPEAL
+554 LASREEVYSSPEAS

-583 AEDNELNAEIAIEL
+583 AEDNDLNAEIAIEL

>member
-59 AVTYTAQDTVRRI
+59 AVTYTAQDIVRRI

-201 IDWDKFVAKMGLDR
+201 IDWNKFVAKMGLDR

-287 SLLIV
+287 SLLIA

-310 KLQLSAAEAQE
+310 KLQLSAAETQE

-583 AEDNELNAEIAIEL
+583 AEDNDLNAEIAIEL

>member
-1 MRLIMNIDSRNGVHT
+1 

-46 YFLLENIKKNEQA
+46 YFLLGNIKKNEQA
-59 AVTYTAQDTVRRI
+59 AATYTAQNTVRRI
-72 QSQLDEY
+72 RSQLDEY
-79 VTCSNVL
+79 VICSNIL
-86 ENVILAGYELNEE
+86 ENVILAGYELDED
-99 GFSTLASMLPNEDGV
+99 GFSTLASMLPNEKGV

-130 PMEENAEAIGL
+130 PMKENTEAIGL
-141 DLLTAHERAVDAKL
+141 DLLTDHERAADAKM
-155 AKESMEY
+155 AKDSKEY
-162 TIAGPFELRQGG
+162 TLAGPFELKQGG
-174 TGALLL
+174 KGALLF
-180 NPVYQMNTTEQQEFW
+180 NPVYQMNAAGQQEFW
-195 GFIVLV
+195 GFVVLV

-226 KEDSVT
+226 KEDGVT

-243 TFPKDRL
+243 PLPKDRL
-250 TVDCTLPNDRWYFD
+250 TVSYTLPNDSWHFD
-264 IIPSDGWI
+264 IISSNGWI
-272 PISYWISD
+272 PMSYWIYD

-287 SLLIV
+287 SLLISA
-292 VLFYLLFMKRYHE
+292 LFYLFFVKRYHE

-321 ASEAKTRFLFN
+321 ASAAKTRFLFN

-360 ARGYLRK
+360 ARGYLQK

-385 ARIESGTVTLKLE
+385 ARIESGSATLKLE

-465 EIHELPSEDKKKA
+465 EIHELPSEDEKKA

-483 CEDSGIGMSADY
+483 CEDTGIGMSVEY

-530 MGGTIQVESTQGVG
+530 MGGTIRVESTQGVG
-544 TKFTVDLTLT
+544 TKFTVDLALT
-554 LASREEVYSSPEAL
+554 LAAREEVYPSAETL
-568 AEAEHAKLRGRRILL
+568 AEAGREILKGRRILL
-583 AEDNELNAEIAIEL
+583 AEDNELNAEIAMEL
-597 LGEKGLLIERAADG
+597 LGEEGLLVEHAEDG
-611 EECCTMLAQAPEGYY
+611 EKCCTMLAQAPEGYY
-626 DLVLMDIQMPR
+626 DLVLMDIQMPV

-651 DVKKAGIPIIA
+651 DAKKAGIPIIA

-673 AALDAGM
+673 TALDAGM
-680 NAHVAKPIDMAVLL
+680 NAHVAKPIDMTVLM
-694 PTLLRWL
+694 PTILRYL

>member
-1 MRLIMNIDSRNGVHT
+1 MV
-16 MAKRNP
+16 KRNL

-46 YFLLENIKKNEQA
+46 YFLLGNIKKNEQA
-59 AVTYTAQDTVRRI
+59 AATYTAQNTVRRFR
-72 QSQLDEY
+72 SQMDEY
-79 VTCSNVL
+79 VICSNIL
-86 ENVILAGYELNEE
+86 ENVILAGYELDED

-130 PMEENAEAIGL
+130 PMQENTEAIGL
-141 DLLTAHERAVDAKL
+141 DLLADHERATEARL
-155 AKESMEY
+155 AKESTEY
-162 TIAGPFELRQGG
+162 TIAGPFKLKQGG
-174 TGALLL
+174 TGALLF
-180 NPVYQMNTTEQQEFW
+180 NPVYQMNAAGQQEFW

-201 IDWDKFVAKMGLDR
+201 IDWDRFVANMGLDR

-221 CYRIW
+221 CYTIW
-226 KEDSVT
+226 TEDQRT

-243 TFPKDRL
+243 PLPKDRL
-250 TVDCTLPNDRWYFD
+250 TVSYTLPNDSWHFD

-272 PISYWISD
+272 PMSYWIYD
-280 VVICYVL
+280 VVFCYIL
-287 SLLIV
+287 SLMISA
-292 VLFYLLFMKRYHE
+292 LFYLFFMKRYHE

-348 ELLNRNLDDQEK
+348 ELLERNLDDQEK
-360 ARGYLRK
+360 ARGYLQK

-385 ARIESGTVTLKLE
+385 ARIESGSATLKLE

-465 EIHELPSEDKKKA
+465 EIHELPSEDEKKA

-483 CEDSGIGMSADY
+483 CEDTGIGMSADY

-523 VKSLIEQ
+523 AKSLIEQ

-544 TKFTVDLTLT
+544 TKFTVDLALT
-554 LASREEVYSSPEAL
+554 LAAREEVYPSAETL
-568 AEAEHAKLRGRRILL
+568 AEAGREILKGRRILL
-583 AEDNELNAEIAIEL
+583 AEDNELNAEIAMEL
-597 LGEKGLLIERAADG
+597 LGEEGLLIEHAEDG
-611 EECCTMLAQAPEGYY
+611 EKCCEMLAQAPEGYY
-626 DLVLMDIQMPR
+626 DLVLMDIQMPV

-651 DVKKAGIPIIA
+651 DAKKAGIPIIA

-673 AALDAGM
+673 TALDAGM
-680 NAHVAKPIDMAVLL
+680 NAHVAKPIDMTVLM
-694 PTLLRWL
+694 PTILRYL